1 MLPDEGG
8 GDGLGRPTESLCAAK
23 CLPSS
28 SWTVPQCAS
37 STEQLPVP
45 SHSTSLLS
53 LADKSLQNSFS
64 LPSRELRPESCLA
77 AIHKFTGSSVNAGL
91 CSVPRAFQHFLSLN
105 VSSVRLHQASR
116 RETSYLPVMVT
127 PIYASIQTMHRI

>member
-37 STEQLPVP
+37 PTELPVP

-53 LADKSLQNSFS
+53 LVDKSLQNSFS

-77 AIHKFTGSSVNAGL
+77 GIHKCTGSSVNAGL
-91 CSVPRAFQHFLSLN
+91 CSVPRAPQHFLSLN
-105 VSSVRLHQASR
+105 VSSDRLHQRSC
-116 RETSYLPVMVT
+116 RETSYLPVTVT
-127 PIYASIQTMHRI
+127 PIYASIQTMDRI